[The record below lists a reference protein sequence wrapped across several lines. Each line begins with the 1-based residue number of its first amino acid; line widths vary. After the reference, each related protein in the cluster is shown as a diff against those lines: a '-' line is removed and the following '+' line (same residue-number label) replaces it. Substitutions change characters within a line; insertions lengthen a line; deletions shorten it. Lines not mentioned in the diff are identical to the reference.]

1 MLTHLDLKSSHCLF
15 TEPRQVT
22 RFIGSA
28 VDVAVEVQKQSGPK
42 LVDFRKVLAESPP
55 GVMAT
60 SQLHLG

>member
-1 MLTHLDLKSSHCLF
+1 MLTHPDLKSSHFLF

-42 LVDFRKVLAESPP
+42 LADFRKVLAESPP

-60 SQLHLG
+60 LQFHLG